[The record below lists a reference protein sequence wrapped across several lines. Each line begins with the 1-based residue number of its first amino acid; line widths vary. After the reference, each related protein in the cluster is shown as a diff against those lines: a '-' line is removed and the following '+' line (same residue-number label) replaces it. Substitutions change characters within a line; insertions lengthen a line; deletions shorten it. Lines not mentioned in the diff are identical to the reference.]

1 MQIKLAHDI
10 IKNNKRNKDKK
21 WDMSYLHLPTML
33 INLLIFILENY
44 KIKLRAYL
52 VKSFLHTNL
61 AKATKI
67 DPNHED

>member
-1 MQIKLAHDI
+1 MQIKLARDI
-10 IKNNKRNKDKK
+10 IKITREIKIKNGTCLTYIFR
-21 WDMSYLHLPTML
+21 L

-67 DPNHED
+67 DPNHKD